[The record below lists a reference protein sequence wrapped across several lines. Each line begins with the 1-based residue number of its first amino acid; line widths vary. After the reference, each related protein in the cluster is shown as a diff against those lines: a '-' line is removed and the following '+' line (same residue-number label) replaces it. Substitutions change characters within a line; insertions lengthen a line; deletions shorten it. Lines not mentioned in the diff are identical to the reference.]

1 MQQICST
8 AGPRRPTIMVFSSE
22 MVTRSQAGNAKLLKD
37 QSALLKD
44 SVDDFYVGIEAK
56 AIEIAVRIRTLVHN
70 TSSSH
75 AFLATIDPNYR
86 NLDIY
91 RRTPPNPKVIFAIPA
106 GIQMSG
112 DGTAKFIRDDFSS
125 PQHELVTLE
134 RWWSEEY
141 LIIGNVRSSKKDV
154 VLDVANKDGGAHV
167 DPNVPER
174 HAAAS
179 EPPFLFGV
187 NDNFKQPNLARVTVA
202 QAGNEL
208 LDYIERHFSAQ
219 LA

>member
-1 MQQICST
+1 
-8 AGPRRPTIMVFSSE
+8 
-22 MVTRSQAGNAKLLKD
+22 MVTRSPAGNAKLLKD
-37 QSALLKD
+37 QHALLKD
-44 SVDDFYVGIEAK
+44 SIDDFYAGVEVK

-75 AFLATIDPNYR
+75 AFLATIDANYR

-91 RRTPPNPKVIFAIPA
+91 RRTPPSPRVVFAIPA

-112 DGTAKFIRDDFSS
+112 DGTSKFIKDDFSS

-134 RWWSEEY
+134 RWWTEEY
-141 LIIGNVRSSKKDV
+141 LIIGNIRSSKKDV

-167 DPNVPER
+167 DPSGVPVR

-179 EPPFLFGV
+179 EPPFAFGV
-187 NDNFKQPNLARVTVA
+187 NNNFTRPNLARVTVA

-208 LDYIERHFSAQ
+208 LDYLQRHFSAQ

>member
-1 MQQICST
+1 MIS
-8 AGPRRPTIMVFSSE
+8 
-22 MVTRSQAGNAKLLKD
+22 RSQAGNLQLLKD
-37 QSALLKD
+37 QYVLLKG
-44 SVDDFYVGIEAK
+44 SVDEFYAGVNAN

-86 NLDIY
+86 NLNIY
-91 RRTPPNPKVIFAIPA
+91 RRTPSNPKVVFAIPS

-112 DGTAKFIRDDFSS
+112 DGTAKFIKDDFSS

-134 RWWSEEY
+134 RWWTEEY

-167 DPNVPER
+167 DPIGVPAR

-179 EPPFLFGV
+179 EPPFAFGV
-187 NDNFKQPNLARVTVA
+187 NENFTRPNLARVTVA

-208 LDYIERHFSAQ
+208 LDYISRHFSNQ